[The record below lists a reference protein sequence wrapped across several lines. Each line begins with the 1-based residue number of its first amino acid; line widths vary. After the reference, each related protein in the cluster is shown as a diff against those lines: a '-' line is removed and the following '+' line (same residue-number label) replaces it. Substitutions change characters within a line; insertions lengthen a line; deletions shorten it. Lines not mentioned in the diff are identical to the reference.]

1 MADMLQIGCRR
12 VEKKGVRM
20 GPAANDSTD
29 STGRGRG
36 WGKKKKGKRKK
47 KKEKAKSGQQ
57 AESSHHQS
65 SAFLCNDALKSRLI
79 DKMKK

>member
-1 MADMLQIGCRR
+1 MMANMLQVGGCR
-12 VEKKGVRM
+12 VEKQDAKM

-36 WGKKKKGKRKK
+36 WGKKKEKK
-47 KKEKAKSGQQ
+47 KKKTKKEKCGQQ

-65 SAFLCNDALKSRLI
+65 SAVLCNDALQSRFI
-79 DKMKK
+79 DKMRK